1 MITDNSSISKS
12 EALPIGVSQMETAK
26 EDLLDKTIHPNEKHL
41 STDHLLDNL
50 KHRTISSG
58 FITIVAQGVL
68 FVLGP
73 CVNHGAGTT
82 AHAQGFRVVR
92 HGNNYNGLRDDL

>member
-12 EALPIGVSQMETAK
+12 EALPIGMSQMETAK

-58 FITIVAQGVL
+58 FVTIIAQGVL
-68 FVLGP
+68 FVLGLASIM
-73 CVNHGAGTT
+73 VTGTA